1 MTDNTQRFSS
11 RVDNYVKYRPN
22 YPAAIVDVL
31 RADYGLTPDST
42 IADIGAGTGILSAL
56 WLRNGNRV
64 FGVEPNR
71 EMREAG
77 ERLLAAYP
85 NFTSVDG
92 TAEATTLAADS
103 VDFVSAGQAF
113 HWFDQPKVR
122 IEWAR
127 MLKPTGWAVV
137 IWNVRRADTPF
148 LHDYETVLQTY
159 GTDYNAVKHRNPD
172 DEDLSAFYGGD
183 SHVHTFANQQLF
195 DLEGLLGRVFSSSYT
210 PEPDHPNYAP
220 LHAALQSLFAQHQ
233 TVGQV
238 AFEYETRMYVGR
250 LANEQ

>member
-77 ERLLAAYP
+77 ERMLAAYP

-159 GTDYNAVKHRNPD
+159 GTDYNAVKHRNLD
-172 DEDLSAFYGGD
+172 YEDLSAFLD
-183 SHVHTFANQQLF
+183 QSAKVH
-195 DLEGLLGRVFSSSYT
+195 
-210 PEPDHPNYAP
+210 
-220 LHAALQSLFAQHQ
+220 
-233 TVGQV
+233 
-238 AFEYETRMYVGR
+238 
-250 LANEQ
+250 

>member
-11 RVDNYVKYRPN
+11 RVDNYVKYRPS
-22 YPAAIVDVL
+22 YPTAIVGVL
-31 RADYGLTPDST
+31 RDHYALAPDSV
-42 IADIGAGTGILSAL
+42 IADVGSGTGILSAL

-64 FGVEPNR
+64 LGVEPNR

-77 ERLLAAYP
+77 ERLLSEYP
-85 NFTSVDG
+85 NFSSVDG
-92 TAEATTLAADS
+92 TAEATTLAAGS

-127 MLKPTGWAVV
+127 ILKSAGLAVV
-137 IWNVRRADTPF
+137 IWNVRRDDTPF
-148 LHDYETVLQTY
+148 LRDYEAVLQTY
-159 GTDYNAVKHRNPD
+159 GTDYNAVRHANVQND
-172 DEDLSAFYGGD
+172 DLNLFYGGD
-183 SHVHTFANQQLF
+183 SHLHTFANQQLF

-220 LHAALQSLFAQHQ
+220 LRAALQSLFAQHQ

-250 LANEQ
+250 LAK